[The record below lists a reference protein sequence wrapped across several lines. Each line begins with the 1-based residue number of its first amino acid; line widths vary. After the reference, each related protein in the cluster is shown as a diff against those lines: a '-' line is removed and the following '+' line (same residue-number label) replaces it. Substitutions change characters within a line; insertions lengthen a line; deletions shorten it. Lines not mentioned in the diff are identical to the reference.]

1 MSYKETLYKNALSAI
16 EKIYTDSKY
25 KSDVDL
31 YRSFDIIN
39 SINEGQVASKEWLV
53 ERLIPFI
60 DPNGKDI
67 CVLGGWYGL
76 IALMISE
83 HVSKDVRIDTVDCDP
98 ETEKYGRPLLTDK
111 HNINFRVEDAADWFF
126 DRPKRYQIL
135 INTSCE
141 HIEQEDLD
149 LMIGAKDKDTIICF
163 QSNNYHSV
171 QSHINTHNSLD
182 EFVDSLQLKEV
193 MHKEKMRAPNGEYDR
208 YMVIGK

>member
-1 MSYKETLYKNALSAI
+1 MSYKEQLYKRALKEVST
-16 EKIYTDSKY
+16 IYEASKY
-25 KSDVDL
+25 NPDIDL

-39 SINEGQVASKEWLV
+39 SVNDNQIASKEWLV
-53 ERLIPFI
+53 EKLIPYI
-60 DPNGKDI
+60 DPEGKDI

-76 IALMISE
+76 IALMISQ
-83 HVSKDVRIDTVDCDP
+83 HVSKDVRIDSVDCDENTGP
-98 ETEKYGRPLLTDK
+98 YGKMLLRGVNNV
-111 HNINFRVEDAADWFF
+111 HFRVEDAADWFF

-149 LMIGAKDKDTIICF
+149 LMIGSKDKDTIICF

-193 MHKEKMRAPNGEYDR
+193 MHKEKMRAPSGEYDR